1 MLREFFFHTNDEYS
15 VAIMINARHSSCNV
29 EADCLYTCIYIYIY
43 ILFIQS
49 ASTFHA
55 IVYSG
60 LFYGTN
66 EQW

>member
-1 MLREFFFHTNDEYS
+1 
-15 VAIMINARHSSCNV
+15 VVIMINARHSNCNV
-29 EADCLYTCIYIYIY
+29 EADCLCTCIYIYV
-43 ILFIQS
+43 LFIQS
-49 ASTFHA
+49 ASIFQA